1 MNMFT
6 NRQEARRVRRKD
18 DTLRDTLLALARETA
33 DREGLEAV
41 NIRALAGRAG
51 VAAGTVY
58 NYFSSKDEILLALTE
73 EYWRGALEELDA
85 AVTAGDF
92 CGQVREIF
100 LFVRER
106 LQRSAG
112 TLMGSLDKVE
122 TAGQERMAAMK
133 GRLERDLV
141 RRMEGDPSIRGEVWD
156 GDFTRERFA
165 RFLMGNMTAL
175 WGEKEP
181 DVDLLLAVIRKTIY

>member
-1 MNMFT
+1 M
-6 NRQEARRVRRKD
+6 RRKD

-73 EYWRGALEELDA
+73 EYWRGALEEMDA

-141 RRMEGDPSIRGEVWD
+141 RRMEGDPGIRGEVWD

-165 RFLMGNMTAL
+165 RFLMGNMTTL
-175 WGEKEP
+175 WREKEP

>member
-1 MNMFT
+1 M
-6 NRQEARRVRRKD
+6 RRKD

-41 NIRALAGRAG
+41 NIRALASRAG

-165 RFLMGNMTAL
+165 RFLMGNMMAL
-175 WGEKEP
+175 WREKEP

>member
-1 MNMFT
+1 M
-6 NRQEARRVRRKD
+6 RRKD

-41 NIRALAGRAG
+41 NIRALASRAG

-73 EYWRGALEELDA
+73 EYWRGALEEMDA

-141 RRMEGDPSIRGEVWD
+141 RRMEGDPGIREEVWD

-175 WGEKEP
+175 WREKEP

>member
-41 NIRALAGRAG
+41 NIRALASRAG

-73 EYWRGALEELDA
+73 EYWRGALEEMDA

-175 WGEKEP
+175 WREKEP